1 MLLAVCLGPKL
12 IFRNGVALATNVSVS
27 YSVSNIVPYGAG
39 PDTTKHSNVYM
50 TETFGGWHPDAKRE
64 VKKLG
69 AALSRHTGQDEGGAT
84 YHL

>member
-50 TETFGGWHPDAKRE
+50 TPIILSSQYDAIHGR
-64 VKKLG
+64 VVG
-69 AALSRHTGQDEGGAT
+69 RLSHVEKSVV
-84 YHL
+84 